1 MTSRQ
6 AWSWL
11 MLAAGVVLAFVSIFA
26 DQIGVGATPG
36 FGWKQ
41 KLGLLAGVALVA
53 LGLWRMRSKTRG

>member
-11 MLAAGVVLAFVSIFA
+11 MLVVGLVLAIISIFA
-26 DQIGVGATPG
+26 DRIGLGATPG

-41 KLGLLAGVALVA
+41 TLGLLIGVALIV
-53 LGLWRMRSKTRG
+53 LGLWRR

>member
-11 MLAAGVVLAFVSIFA
+11 MVAVGVVLAMISIFA
-26 DQIGVGATPG
+26 DRIGLGATPG

-41 KLGLLAGVALVA
+41 TLGLLIAVA
-53 LGLWRMRSKTRG
+53 R

>member
-11 MLAAGVVLAFVSIFA
+11 MVAVGVVLAMISIFA
-26 DQIGVGATPG
+26 DRIGLGATPG

-41 KLGLLAGVALVA
+41 TLGLLIGVALIA
-53 LGLWRMRSKTRG
+53 LGLWR